1 MLTVQPVYRHTE
13 MIPHAA
19 SSPAI
24 SGIGRN
30 LYTTYIT
37 GTERSIITL
46 EGTQNTKQPKNEWH
60 LTSDRPVFIQIMEK
74 LKLDIVT
81 GVYSP
86 GDKLPS
92 VRDLAGEAA
101 VNPNTMQRA
110 FSELERE
117 GLVYT
122 QRTNGRFITEDI
134 AMINRLKEQMALDAI
149 SQFLKSMRQLGISG
163 EETLKLLEESLK
175 EEKK

>member
-1 MLTVQPVYRHTE
+1 M
-13 MIPHAA
+13 
-19 SSPAI
+19 
-24 SGIGRN
+24 
-30 LYTTYIT
+30 
-37 GTERSIITL
+37 

-60 LTSDRPVFIQIMEK
+60 LASDRPVFIQIMEK

-81 GVYSP
+81 GIYSP

-92 VRDLAGEAA
+92 VRDLAAEAA

-134 AMINRLKEQMALDAI
+134 AMINQLKEQMALDAI
-149 SQFLKSMRQLGISG
+149 SQFLKSMQQLGIS
-163 EETLKLLEESLK
+163 EKETLKLLEEALK

>member
-1 MLTVQPVYRHTE
+1 ME
-13 MIPHAA
+13 
-19 SSPAI
+19 S
-24 SGIGRN
+24 
-30 LYTTYIT
+30 
-37 GTERSIITL
+37 
-46 EGTQNTKQPKNEWH
+46 TQNKKLTADKWH

-81 GVYSP
+81 GNYLP

-92 VRDLAGEAA
+92 VRDLANEAS

-122 QRTNGRFITEDI
+122 QRTNGRFITEDTDLI
-134 AMINRLKEQMALDAI
+134 DLLKQKMAFDAI
-149 SQFLKSMRQLGISG
+149 SQFLKSMQQLGFSG
-163 EETLKLLEESLK
+163 EETLQMLREALK
-175 EEKK
+175 EETA

>member
-1 MLTVQPVYRHTE
+1 ME
-13 MIPHAA
+13 K
-19 SSPAI
+19 
-24 SGIGRN
+24 
-30 LYTTYIT
+30 
-37 GTERSIITL
+37 
-46 EGTQNTKQPKNEWH
+46 TQDTNIPKNEWH

-81 GVYSP
+81 GVYLP

-92 VRDLAGEAA
+92 VRDLASEAA

-122 QRTNGRFITEDI
+122 QRTNGRFITED
-134 AMINRLKEQMALDAI
+134 ATMINQLKEQMALNAI
-149 SQFLKSMRQLGISG
+149 TQFLQSMQQLGFST
-163 EETLKLLEESLK
+163 EETKKLLDETFK

>member
-1 MLTVQPVYRHTE
+1 M
-13 MIPHAA
+13 
-19 SSPAI
+19 
-24 SGIGRN
+24 
-30 LYTTYIT
+30 
-37 GTERSIITL
+37 
-46 EGTQNTKQPKNEWH
+46 EGSQNIKSPKNEWR
-60 LTSDRPVFIQIMEK
+60 LTSDRPVFLQIMEK

-81 GVYSP
+81 GAYRP

-134 AMINRLKEQMALDAI
+134 AMISQLKEQMALDAI
-149 SQFLKSMRQLGISG
+149 SKFLDSMRQLGFSG
-163 EETLKLLEESLK
+163 VETLTLLKEALK
-175 EEKK
+175 EEKV

>member
-1 MLTVQPVYRHTE
+1 ME
-13 MIPHAA
+13 
-19 SSPAI
+19 
-24 SGIGRN
+24 N
-30 LYTTYIT
+30 
-37 GTERSIITL
+37 
-46 EGTQNTKQPKNEWH
+46 TQTIENPKQEWR

-74 LKLDIVT
+74 LKRDIVT
-81 GVYSP
+81 GIYKP

-122 QRTNGRFITEDI
+122 KRTNGRFITEDM
-134 AMINRLKEQMALDAI
+134 AMISQLKEEMALDAI
-149 SQFLKSMRQLGISG
+149 SQFLNSMQQLGFSTQ
-163 EETLKLLEESLK
+163 ETLSLLKESLK
-175 EEKK
+175 EESV

>member
-1 MLTVQPVYRHTE
+1 MEPTQKEKH
-13 MIPHAA
+13 
-19 SSPAI
+19 PA
-24 SGIGRN
+24 G
-30 LYTTYIT
+30 
-37 GTERSIITL
+37 
-46 EGTQNTKQPKNEWH
+46 EWN

-74 LKLDIVT
+74 LKRDIVT
-81 GVYSP
+81 GIYSP

-122 QRTNGRFITEDI
+122 KRTNGRFITEDSI
-134 AMINRLKEQMALDAI
+134 MIDQLKQQMALDAI
-149 SQFLKSMRQLGISG
+149 SQFLNNMQQLGFSG
-163 EETLKLLEESLK
+163 GEALKLLQDAVK
-175 EEKK
+175 EELS

>member
-1 MLTVQPVYRHTE
+1 MHATTVNTKF
-13 MIPHAA
+13 
-19 SSPAI
+19 
-24 SGIGRN
+24 
-30 LYTTYIT
+30 YTTRGT
-37 GTERSIITL
+37 GAERSIITL
-46 EGTQNTKQPKNEWH
+46 EGIQNTKQPKNEWH

-81 GVYSP
+81 GIYHP

-92 VRDLAGEAA
+92 VRELAGEAS

-117 GLVYT
+117 ELVYA

-134 AMINRLKEQMALDAI
+134 TMINQLKEQMALDAI
-149 SQFLKSMRQLGISG
+149 SRFLKSMEQLGFSG
-163 EETLKLLEESLK
+163 EETVKLLKQALEE
-175 EEKK
+175 ETA

>member
-1 MLTVQPVYRHTE
+1 MEP
-13 MIPHAA
+13 
-19 SSPAI
+19 
-24 SGIGRN
+24 
-30 LYTTYIT
+30 
-37 GTERSIITL
+37 
-46 EGTQNTKQPKNEWH
+46 TQNAIYPAGKWN
-60 LTSDRPVFIQIMEK
+60 LTSDRPVFLQIMEK

-81 GVYSP
+81 GIYQP

-117 GLVYT
+117 GLVHA

-134 AMINRLKEQMALDAI
+134 AMINQLKEQMALDAI
-149 SQFLKSMRQLGISG
+149 SKFLDSMRQLGFSG
-163 EETLKLLEESLK
+163 EETLTLLKEALEE
-175 EEKK
+175 EKV

>member
-1 MLTVQPVYRHTE
+1 ME
-13 MIPHAA
+13 
-19 SSPAI
+19 
-24 SGIGRN
+24 N
-30 LYTTYIT
+30 
-37 GTERSIITL
+37 
-46 EGTQNTKQPKNEWH
+46 TQTIETPKQEWH

-74 LKLDIVT
+74 LKRDIVT
-81 GVYSP
+81 GIYKP

-122 QRTNGRFITEDI
+122 KRTNGRFITEDLS
-134 AMINRLKEQMALDAI
+134 MISQLKEQMALDAI
-149 SQFLKSMRQLGISG
+149 SQFLNSMQQLGFSG
-163 EETLKLLEESLK
+163 KETLALLKESLEEETA
-175 EEKK
+175 

>member
-1 MLTVQPVYRHTE
+1 ME
-13 MIPHAA
+13 
-19 SSPAI
+19 S
-24 SGIGRN
+24 
-30 LYTTYIT
+30 
-37 GTERSIITL
+37 
-46 EGTQNTKQPKNEWH
+46 TQNKKQAPDKWH

-81 GVYSP
+81 GNYLP

-92 VRDLAGEAA
+92 VRDLAGEAS

-122 QRTNGRFITEDI
+122 QRTNGRFITEDTDLI
-134 AMINRLKEQMALDAI
+134 DQLKQQMALDAI
-149 SQFLKSMRQLGISG
+149 SRFLKSMQQLGFSG
-163 EETLKLLEESLK
+163 EETLKLLRETLEEGTV
-175 EEKK
+175 

>member
-1 MLTVQPVYRHTE
+1 M
-13 MIPHAA
+13 
-19 SSPAI
+19 
-24 SGIGRN
+24 
-30 LYTTYIT
+30 
-37 GTERSIITL
+37 
-46 EGTQNTKQPKNEWH
+46 EGTQNIKSPKNEWR
-60 LTSDRPVFIQIMEK
+60 LTSDRPVFLQIMEK

-81 GVYSP
+81 GAYRP

-122 QRTNGRFITEDI
+122 KRTNGRFITEDI
-134 AMINRLKEQMALDAI
+134 AMISQLKEQMALDAI
-149 SQFLKSMRQLGISG
+149 SKFLDSMRQLGFSG
-163 EETLKLLEESLK
+163 EETLTLLKETLEE
-175 EEKK
+175 EKV